1 MCAVTRA
8 NDGMSATK
16 RSNRTLRS
24 FALAAAVTLATLVTA
39 GLGARNAEAALYVN
53 SGYDMRA
60 FVATGTPL
68 FTCGTGYLGLGQI
81 SVRAP
86 TNLGPVTA
94 YVTYYLSTT
103 NSLGQW
109 YALTPTGTPEPG
121 GYRFAPRRAPH
132 VPGVLDDDAGRRLL
146 LRPRAGRL
154 PLHER
159 AELRKGRHLSHDHK
173 RLELHLPLPSP
184 GIFLLL
190 PQLTCAWPGA
200 RLGANGTQLRA
211 GFSS

>member
-121 GYRFAPRRAPH
+121 GYRFAPGGLHTFRAFWMTTPA
-132 VPGVLDDDAGRRLL
+132 AGYYYGH
-146 LRPRAGRL
+146 AQVDFHYTNG
-154 PLHER
+154 
-159 AELRKGRHLSHDHK
+159 
-173 RLELHLPLPSP
+173 PSFGKVDIYP
-184 GIFLLL
+184 
-190 PQLTCAWPGA
+190 TTTSDW
-200 RLGANGTQLRA
+200 
-211 GFSS
+211 SSAFRYQGQGYSYCYHN